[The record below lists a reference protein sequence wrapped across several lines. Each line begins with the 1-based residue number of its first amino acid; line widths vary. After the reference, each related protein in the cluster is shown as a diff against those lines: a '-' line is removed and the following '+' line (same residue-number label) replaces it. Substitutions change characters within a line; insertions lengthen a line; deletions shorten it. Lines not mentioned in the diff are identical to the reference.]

1 MMPITMFKTMPD
13 PPPLTILPA
22 IQPALVSVVDR
33 ARYSVAAMTSMRVSL
48 QSPAKPGSNIG
59 PYFRYTPFTSRYECR
74 ISEPA
79 NPGQTTPQA
88 GQAGTVRCWVG
99 AAVGVI
105 QPAGAWP
112 GAGAGAGT
120 PGTGGGA
127 GAPGAGGGAPG
138 AGGGAPGTGAGAGGA
153 GGAAGAVQGWIDSAS
168 AFAAPLS
175 TASFEVPSHT
185 TNQRCGG
192 PALGVVPAGEP
203 ITPVQI

>member
-1 MMPITMFKTMPD
+1 
-13 PPPLTILPA
+13 
-22 IQPALVSVVDR
+22 
-33 ARYSVAAMTSMRVSL
+33 MTSMRVSL
-48 QSPAKPGSNIG
+48 KSPAKPSSNTG
-59 PYFRYTPFTSRYECR
+59 PYVRYTPFTSRYECR

-79 NPGQTTPQA
+79 NPGQITPQA
-88 GQAGTVRCWVG
+88 DQAGTVRCCVG
-99 AAVGVI
+99 AAAGVI
-105 QPAGAWP
+105 SPAGAWP

-127 GAPGAGGGAPG
+127 PGAGGGAGAPGTGGGAPG
-138 AGGGAPGTGAGAGGA
+138 AGGGAPGTGAGA

-192 PALGVVPAGEP
+192 PALDVVAAGEP

>member
-1 MMPITMFKTMPD
+1 M
-13 PPPLTILPA
+13 
-22 IQPALVSVVDR
+22 SVELASR
-33 ARYSVAAMTSMRVSL
+33 LIR
-48 QSPAKPGSNIG
+48 AKPPHKQVRPVRSAGGS
-59 PYFRYTPFTSRYECR
+59 
-74 ISEPA
+74 
-79 NPGQTTPQA
+79 
-88 GQAGTVRCWVG
+88 V
-99 AAVGVI
+99 AVGVI

-120 PGTGGGA
+120 PGTGGGAPGAGGGA

>member
-1 MMPITMFKTMPD
+1 MPRRSLGSPC
-13 PPPLTILPA
+13 
-22 IQPALVSVVDR
+22 DR
-33 ARYSVAAMTSMRVSL
+33 W
-48 QSPAKPGSNIG
+48 Q
-59 PYFRYTPFTSRYECR
+59 
-74 ISEPA
+74 
-79 NPGQTTPQA
+79 NPGQLLGRAFGIPRLRCSMKVELASRRTRLEV
-88 GQAGTVRCWVG
+88 GQAGRVRCGVG
-99 AAVGVI
+99 AAVGLTF
-105 QPAGAWP
+105 PAGAWP

-127 GAPGAGGGAPG
+127 GTPGAGGGAPGAGGGAPG

-175 TASFEVPSHT
+175 TASCEAPSHT

-192 PALGVVPAGEP
+192 PALGVVPAGAP